1 MMVLIGFFQHTR
13 TPIIWPRPLNCRP
26 LNSTEDSSK
35 NLSQKWEN
43 SLLLF
48 ICYYSFVTIY
58 LSLFIRYCSLV
69 IIHNTIHLS
78 LFLRYCSLVIIHNT
92 VHSEFCLFKEGYPL
106 CLNHVFFRE
115 LPLRTILLLESPSL
129 KEFLVSP

>member
-1 MMVLIGFFQHTR
+1 M
-13 TPIIWPRPLNCRP
+13 IWPRPLNCRP
-26 LNSTEDSSK
+26 LNSKEDSSK

-48 ICYYSFVTIY
+48 ICYYSFVAIH
-58 LSLFIRYCSLV
+58 LSLFICYCSLV

-106 CLNHVFFRE
+106 CLNQVFFRE
-115 LPLRTILLLESPSL
+115 LPLRTILLLESLSL